1 MPFGTVKNPK
11 NSRLYV
17 RFQIEEK
24 RDLSGEA
31 KNAGLTMSEYVR
43 RRALGLAVKSRVS
56 EQAINE
62 LLEGKKLPEQL
73 RGRVVRFAE
82 IADDALAYCKANN
95 QRTAVRWLPYRAPQ
109 R

>member
-1 MPFGTVKNPK
+1 MPFG
-11 NSRLYV
+11 
-17 RFQIEEK
+17 
-24 RDLSGEA
+24 
-31 KNAGLTMSEYVR
+31 NAGLTMSEYVR